1 MCLVISIFL
10 MFYLY
15 IEISLFGLVASS
27 IGGIWVFY
35 EIFLSIMLGNYFIS
49 HFNQNPPQTEQQM
62 KTMPI
67 RLLGAF
73 LLMIPGI
80 FTDVLGILCLMP
92 GVNLLLVWLIGQYA
106 KSLMD
111 QGRLRSFVDSSNYSS
126 SHSHHPS
133 DEYEQMR
140 LQSDYQNARE
150 SAGHSSES
158 ARHSRESAE
167 HSSESAENTYDR
179 EQSQPSQE
187 QSQLRPPK
195 IIKVKGKKIE

>member
-35 EIFLSIMLGNYFIS
+35 EIILSIMLGNYFIS
-49 HFNQNPPQTEQQM
+49 RFNQNPPQTEQQM

-106 KSLMD
+106 KGLMD
-111 QGRLRSFVDSSNYSS
+111 QGRLRSFVYTNYSS
-126 SHSHHPS
+126 SRAHHPS
-133 DEYEQMR
+133 DEHEQMR
-140 LQSDYQNARE
+140 LQSDYQNARDVF
-150 SAGHSSES
+150 SAEYSSAS
-158 ARHSRESAE
+158 ADSSREAAQNLYE
-167 HSSESAENTYDR
+167 T
-179 EQSQPSQE
+179 EQSQTSQE
-187 QSQLRPPK
+187 QSQVKPPK